1 MQQFFTDSLGSLL
14 RTIVKP
20 KVNKL
25 SRTGSILVVRQQIR
39 TYIHVCPELGIKV
52 RSKPEFDMLF
62 A

>member
-14 RTIVKP
+14 RTIGKP
-20 KVNKL
+20 KVKKL

-39 TYIHVCPELGIKV
+39 TYIHVCP
-52 RSKPEFDMLF
+52 DMLF